1 MRGVTGNCQRDLRHS
16 LELIRALQAER
27 KRH

>member
-1 MRGVTGNCQRDLRHS
+1 MRGMTGNCQRDPRHS
-16 LELIRALQAER
+16 LAPIRALQAER